1 MTDALSPLLN
11 HFQHFLLVWARMTAV
26 VFLAPALSA
35 PVIPD
40 RLRLILGFMISLC
53 VFPWVSSISVPIPPD
68 VALLVL
74 AIVKEALVGI
84 CIGFFVGIL
93 FSAFSL
99 STQFFTTQIG
109 LGMSQVFDPITQE
122 ETPVLSSLFT
132 TVALL
137 VFISIGGMHMIIRAT
152 VDSYVMLPALDLTGS
167 SQGLLDLAVRYF
179 GLSFVVALKMA
190 FPVIAA
196 STVIVIVLG
205 LAGKAAPQ
213 LNVMVLGLPLQLGV
227 GLLFLVFAVPTM
239 LRLFGSLFEH
249 AVSDVIQILS
259 AMKMAT

>member
-1 MTDALSPLLN
+1 MDALSPLVN
-11 HFQHFLLVWARMTAV
+11 HFQHFLLVWARMSAV
-26 VFLAPALSA
+26 LFLAPALSA

-53 VFPWVSSISVPIPPD
+53 VFPWVSKISVPIPAD
-68 VALLVL
+68 VSLLVL
-74 AIVKEALVGI
+74 AIVKEVMVGV
-84 CIGFFVGIL
+84 CIGFFVGVL
-93 FSAFSL
+93 FAAFSL

-137 VFISIGGMHMIIRAT
+137 VFISIGGMHMIVRAT
-152 VDSYVMLPALDLTGS
+152 VDSYTMLPAIDVIAQK
-167 SQGLLDLAVRYF
+167 QGLLDLAVRYF
-179 GLSFVVALKMA
+179 GLCFVVALKMA

-213 LNVMVLGLPLQLGV
+213 MNIMVLGLPLQLGG
-227 GLLFLVFAVPTM
+227 GLLFLIFAVPAM
-239 LRLFGSLFEH
+239 LRLFGSLFEN
-249 AVSDVIQILS
+249 AVSDVIQLLS
-259 AMKMAT
+259 AMKVVT